1 MHTTLTRTLFCACW
15 AVVSLCQLTL
25 SFLLLLACRTWA
37 ALKQANGKKPAVSAH
52 VNKKDVDALE
62 KILYEATYKR
72 KGGGLQA
79 QERLIN
85 DTFKIFDEN
94 CSGITPLSPHHSPL
108 SSHFTHS
115 HAPHAHHLFLH
126 FTGSVDKME
135 FLKAMERFGLHVRGK
150 GRPGVGGLPENV
162 VLALFDRYDVDN
174 SGSLTFRE
182 FSSAFLHKLKEV
194 TSGVSIPAA
203 EYTKKHPV
211 YVATFDGEP
220 MDDKSLTRLKAKT
233 DPELMAARMAPGV
246 LSQAALVHG
255 TSAGKK
261 GGSGGGKGGSLGS
274 GKPFLPGGPTRSA
287 H

>member
-1 MHTTLTRTLFCACW
+1 M
-15 AVVSLCQLTL
+15 
-25 SFLLLLACRTWA
+25 CRTWA

-94 CSGITPLSPHHSPL
+94 CSGTHASLIPPTSLI
-108 SSHFTHS
+108 SSLHPHS
-115 HAPHAHHLFLH
+115 HAPSRTPPFTLLHA
-126 FTGSVDKME
+126 GSVDKME